1 MKKIALIFDFDET
14 LVEEST
20 SAYLSSYQIDV
31 NKFWQET
38 VNGLIQQDWDP
49 VPAYMFKMIETSMA
63 KAMTKSSFQE
73 FAKNVTYK
81 KGVKDLFSE
90 LKNHVAQLDIDVEI
104 EFYIISSGIGE
115 IIRNTE
121 IAHHFKDIWASDFE
135 YDSEGQIA
143 FPKKILSF
151 TDKTRYIFQISK
163 GMVGSPFRSKPYVV
177 NEKYD
182 SNEYVIPFKNM
193 IYIGDG
199 LTDVP
204 CFSLLKK
211 QKGTAIAV
219 YDAQNTQ
226 AYGKAWRFIK
236 EDRVSNLHTANYE
249 KGSDLFNSIVMAIN
263 SIANN

>member
-20 SAYLSSYQIDV
+20 SAFLESKGVNIDT
-31 NKFWQET
+31 FWGKT
-38 VNGLIQQDWDP
+38 VMELIEQDWDP
-49 VPAYMFKMIETSMA
+49 VPAYMFKMIEQSMKTSMRRA
-63 KAMTKSSFQE
+63 DLIN
-73 FAKNVTYK
+73 FAKEVKYK
-81 KGVKDLFSE
+81 KGVEDLFSNLNQHISNLDFE
-90 LKNHVAQLDIDVEI
+90 L

-115 IIRNTE
+115 IIRNTS
-121 IAHHFKDIWASDFE
+121 IAKHFKDIWASDFE
-135 YDSEGQIA
+135 YDAEGEIA

-163 GMVGSPFRSKPYVV
+163 GMVGDSYRSKPYVV

-182 SNEYVIPFKNM
+182 SKEYVIPFKNM

-211 QKGTAIAV
+211 NSGTAIAV
-219 YDAQNTQ
+219 YDAQNTN
-226 AYGKAWRFIK
+226 AYGKAWQFVK
-236 EDRVSNLHTANYE
+236 EDRVSILNSANYS
-249 KGSDLFNSIVMAIN
+249 KGSDLYNAIVMAIN
-263 SIANN
+263 SIAKGN

>member
-1 MKKIALIFDFDET
+1 MEKIAVVFDFDET

-20 SAYLSSYQIDV
+20 SAFLASYGIDTDL
-31 NKFWQET
+31 FWSQT
-38 VNGLIQQDWDP
+38 VNSLIQEDWDP
-49 VPAYMFKMIETSMA
+49 VPAYMFKMIECSM
-63 KAMTKSSFQE
+63 KNKMTKE
-73 FAKNVTYK
+73 HLKAFAKQLKYK
-81 KGVKDLFSE
+81 KGVKNLFFE
-90 LKNHVAQLDIDVEI
+90 LTNYVNEHLQDYEI

-121 IAHHFKDIWASDFE
+121 IAKYFKDIWASDFE
-135 YDSEGQIA
+135 YDSNGEIV

-151 TDKTRYIFQISK
+151 TDKTRYLFQISK
-163 GMVGSPFRSKPYVV
+163 GMVGKNYRSKPYVV

-182 SNEYVIPFKNM
+182 SKEYVIPFKNM

-211 QKGTAIAV
+211 NKGTAIAV
-219 YDAQNTQ
+219 YDVQNTQ

-236 EDRVSNLHTANYE
+236 EDRVSNLHTANYQ
-249 KGSDLFNSIVMAIN
+249 KGSDLYNSILMAIN
-263 SIANN
+263 SITAD